1 MAWESSERPP
11 LSLHRVSVSEGP
23 QTDIVFV
30 HGLTGSAT
38 TTWSLES
45 GARTLWPRWFSPFGY
60 VWILDYPADLFWW
73 AGSGA
78 SMPLPERARSV
89 LDLLVNYGIG
99 NRPLI
104 FIAHSLGG
112 LLVKAMLRAAQDFKN
127 PEWERLLGNT
137 KGVAFLATP
146 HAGAALGTIAEALR
160 SLGISKN
167 ATQLPSNDSHLLDL
181 ATWYSENANK
191 LGINTIAYYEKL
203 RCRGFKIVDEGS
215 ANPNVQG
222 CIPIPADANHIDICK
237 PKDKY
242 DPVYLGLSRFVSKL
256 VSRIQLPQETGK
268 EPPTNVPINAET
280 VFGMVRG
287 DTSNYVQRVQDNTL
301 VDGLAVGKHVCI
313 YGSSKQGK
321 TALRRMH
328 VGKSESLLVVCN
340 SLWSSND
347 IYAAVLRAA
356 GCEVI
361 RDQTDSRGPQANVTR
376 PDKTVTTVNLGD
388 VQDVI
393 RVLDVASS
401 ANYIVIEDFHYL
413 PEPTQL
419 NFATTAKTM
428 LDVSNRH
435 IFIILGVWLERNRLA
450 YLNKDLAGR
459 VIAINADEWSDG
471 DLVRVIASGEE
482 KLNIA
487 FPSHFVEALL
497 SNCCGS
503 VYLVRE
509 ACYRACLISGVFN
522 PELQK
527 RVLDESLDASNI
539 LSDISG
545 TEGDYAGQILS
556 LLGLDNIQMDDQ
568 EKQAGLK
575 DWILRGLILASQS
588 DMQTGILLEKLRQWI
603 ADQHPYH
610 YNPNVSQIERIIK
623 AVQAVQRFKAGHSL
637 FDYDRQKKM
646 VRCVDKGLLL
656 WRANIKQDK
665 LRSLVF
671 YGEVLA

>member
-1 MAWESSERPP
+1 MTWESSERP

-30 HGLTGSAT
+30 HGLTGSAAG
-38 TTWSLES
+38 TWSLEP
-45 GARTLWPRWFSPFGY
+45 GARNLWPRWFSPFGD

-89 LDLLVNYGIG
+89 LDLLMNYGIG

-104 FIAHSLGG
+104 FITHSLGG
-112 LLVKAMLRAAQDFKN
+112 LLVKAMLRAAQGFKN
-127 PEWERLLGNT
+127 PEWERLLANT

-146 HAGAALGTIAEALR
+146 HAGAALGTMADALR

-167 ATQLPSNDSHLLDL
+167 ATQLVSNDSHLLDL
-181 ATWYSENANK
+181 ATWYSENANN
-191 LGINTIAYYEKL
+191 LGISTIAYYEKL
-203 RCRGFKIVDEGS
+203 RCKGFKIVDEGS

-222 CIPIPADANHIDICK
+222 CIPIPADANHMDICK

-242 DPVYLGLSRFVSKL
+242 DPVYLGLLRFVSKL
-256 VSRIQLPQETGK
+256 ASRIQPPQETG
-268 EPPTNVPINAET
+268 EELPTNVPINAET

-287 DTSNYVQRVQDNTL
+287 DTSNYVQRLHDNIL

-313 YGSSKQGK
+313 FGSSKQGK
-321 TALRRMH
+321 TALRRKH

-340 SLWSSND
+340 SVWSSND

-356 GCEVI
+356 GCEVV
-361 RDQTDSRGPQANVTR
+361 RDRADPHGPQANVTSA
-376 PDKTVTTVNLGD
+376 DKTVTTVNLGD
-388 VQDVI
+388 AQDVI
-393 RVLDVASS
+393 RVLDTASS

-413 PEPTQL
+413 PEQSQL

-428 LDVSNRH
+428 LDVSERH
-435 IFIILGVWLERNRLA
+435 IFIIVGIWLERNRLA

-471 DLVRVIASGEE
+471 DLLRVIASGEQ

-487 FPSHFVEALL
+487 FPPRFVDALL
-497 SNCCGS
+497 KNCCGS

-522 PELQK
+522 PEREK
-527 RVLDESLDASNI
+527 RVFDENLDASNI
-539 LSDISG
+539 LRDISD

-568 EKQAGLK
+568 ETQAGLK
-575 DWILRGLILASQS
+575 DWVLRVLILASHS
-588 DMQTGILLEKLRQWI
+588 DMQTGIPLEKLRKWI
-603 ADQHPYH
+603 AAQHPYH

-623 AVQAVQRFKAGHSL
+623 AVQAVQRIKAGHSL

-656 WRANIKQDK
+656 WRANIKRDK
-665 LRSLVF
+665 LRNLVF
-671 YGEVLA
+671 RGDVSEA